1 VHASLKTKTN
11 ARLMVA
17 WALGLCA
24 VIVVSPPVTWTTVVL
39 GSAFGLFGGAL
50 QLNAMRVSAAQLISA
65 TTLLEVRRGFSSS
78 VFGRTYLW
86 TFWVSQFALLVV
98 SVLAYGSRAF
108 VAMIAGYLA
117 FALSRELVTMRG
129 TRQLER
135 MVGAQA

>member
-11 ARLMVA
+11 ARLIVA

-24 VIVVSPPVTWTTVVL
+24 VIAASTPVTWITVAF
-39 GSAFGLFGGAL
+39 GGAFGLVGGTL
-50 QLNAMRVSAAQLISA
+50 QLNAMRVSAVQLTSA

-78 VFGRTYLW
+78 IFGRTYLW
-86 TFWVSQFALLVV
+86 LFWVSQIALLVV
-98 SVLAYGSRAF
+98 SVWAYGSRAF

-117 FALSRELVTMRG
+117 FALSRELVSIRG

-135 MVGAQA
+135 LVGAKA